1 MSSVSSALLEKGSH
15 SRQLGSTGLQ
25 LCHYVTNCV
34 QKRTAH
40 MLTPASKETKP
51 TISSK
56 QTESVEA
63 FSQCL
68 FTMSHSVKDKVPV
81 AFKANH

>member
-1 MSSVSSALLEKGSH
+1 MSSVSSASLVKGSH
-15 SRQLGSTGLQ
+15 SRQPGSAGLH
-25 LCHYVTNCV
+25 LCHYMTNCV

-40 MLTPASKETKP
+40 MLTPASKEAKP

-56 QTESVEA
+56 QTECVEA

-81 AFKANH
+81 ASKANH